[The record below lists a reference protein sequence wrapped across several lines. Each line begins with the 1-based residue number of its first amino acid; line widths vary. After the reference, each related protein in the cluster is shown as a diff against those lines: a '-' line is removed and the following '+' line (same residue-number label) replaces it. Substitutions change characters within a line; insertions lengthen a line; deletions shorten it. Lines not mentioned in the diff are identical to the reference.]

1 MNLDSRLTQLKGIGE
16 KIAVL
21 FEKLGIETIE
31 ELLAYYPKDYETYE
45 KPVFVRDIKEEGMV
59 TIRGIVAAPPIL
71 RHSGKLQIVTAIL
84 QDETGSI
91 QVNWFQMPYL
101 KKTLTL
107 GKTFYFRG
115 KVRTKNGFWAMEQPK
130 LYKEEQYIILE
141 KQCQPKYLLTKG
153 MTDQGMSGW
162 IGQALEEVFLP
173 DYLEEIREKYHLLP
187 YEEAIK
193 NIHFPKNK
201 EILIKAR
208 ERLVFDEFFLFILA
222 MKKLKTSQRASY
234 HSFPMEEKVEIE
246 RFMNCLP
253 YSLTKA
259 QKKVWEDV
267 KKDLLSSFVMNR
279 LIQGDVGSGK
289 TVVAILALLFTS
301 LNGYQGAFMV
311 PTEVLAKQHLE
322 SMETLFS
329 NIGIQMKIDLLTGSM
344 TQKEKKQVYDNIK
357 SGKTKIVLGTHA
369 LFQEKVV
376 YKNLALV
383 VTDEQHRF
391 GVRQRE
397 ALSEKGED
405 PHVLVMSATPIP
417 RTLAIILYG
426 DLHISVIDELPAL
439 RLPIKNCVVDVG
451 FRQKAFEFIIKE
463 VKKGRQAYI
472 ICPMVEASEAV
483 SLENVLDYTNMLKK
497 KLPEGI
503 QIAYLHGKMK
513 AQEKNKV
520 MEAFS
525 SNEIQVLV
533 STTVIEVGV
542 NVPNASVMMVENAE
556 RFGLAQLHQLRGRVG
571 RGNHQS
577 YCIFLSGNKNK
588 ETIERLDILNHSND
602 GFYIAKED
610 MKKRGPGELFG
621 FRQSGTLDFKIGDIY
636 LDGEILKKA
645 SMVSD
650 ILLKEDPTLKN
661 HILLQRRLDSYSRG
675 RTKHLNL

>member
-1 MNLDSRLTQLKGIGE
+1 MNLDSRLTQLKGVGE

-45 KPVFVRDIKEEGMV
+45 KPVFVREIKEEGMV
-59 TIRGIVAAPPIL
+59 TIKGRVAAPPIL
-71 RHSGKLQIVTAIL
+71 KHSGKLQIVTAIL

-91 QVNWFQMPYL
+91 QANWFQMPYL
-101 KKTLTL
+101 KKTLPL
-107 GKTFYFRG
+107 GKIFYFRG
-115 KVRTKNGFWAMEQPK
+115 KVRTKNGFWTMEQPK
-130 LYKEEQYIILE
+130 FYKEEQYSILE

-162 IGQALEEVFLP
+162 IGQALHEVFLP
-173 DYLEEIREKYHLLP
+173 DYLEEIREKYELLS

-193 NIHFPKNK
+193 NIHFPENR
-201 EILIKAR
+201 EMLIKAR

-222 MKKLKTSQRASY
+222 MKKLKTSQRAVY
-234 HSFPMEEKVEIE
+234 HSFPMEEKAEMKRFIE
-246 RFMNCLP
+246 DLP

-259 QKKVWEDV
+259 QAKVWEDV
-267 KKDLLSSFVMNR
+267 KKDFLSPFVMNR
-279 LIQGDVGSGK
+279 LLQGDVGSGK
-289 TVVAILALLFTS
+289 TVIAILALLFTS

-311 PTEVLAKQHLE
+311 PTEVLAKQHLA
-322 SMETLFS
+322 SMEEFFS
-329 NIGIQMKIDLLTGSM
+329 HIGMEIKIDLLTGSM
-344 TQKEKKQVYDNIK
+344 TQKEKKQVYEKIK
-357 SGKTKIVLGTHA
+357 SGETNIILGTHA
-369 LFQEKVV
+369 LFQERVV

-383 VTDEQHRF
+383 ITDEQHRF
-391 GVRQRE
+391 GVKQRE
-397 ALSEKGED
+397 ALSQKGGE
-405 PHVLVMSATPIP
+405 PHILVMSATPIP

-426 DLHISVIDELPAL
+426 DLDISVIDELPAL

-451 FRQKAFEFIIKE
+451 LRQKAYTFILKE
-463 VKKGRQAYI
+463 IEKGRQAYI
-472 ICPMVEASEAV
+472 ICPMVEASEAI
-483 SLENVLDYTNMLKK
+483 SGENVLEYTNMLRKEF
-497 KLPEGI
+497 PDNI

-513 AQEKNKV
+513 AQEKNQV

-525 SNEIQVLV
+525 SNKIQVLV

-571 RGNHQS
+571 RGTHQS

-588 ETIERLDILNHSND
+588 ETMERLDILNHSND

-610 MKKRGPGELFG
+610 MKKRGAGELFG
-621 FRQSGTLDFKIGDIY
+621 LRQSGTLDFKIGDIY

-645 SMVSD
+645 SRAAD
-650 ILLKEDPTLKN
+650 NLLKEDPAFEN
-661 HILLQRRLDSYSRG
+661 HILLQTRLDSYSKG
-675 RTKHLNL
+675 RTKNLNL